1 VVWKTEGHPPTKTRR
16 MGMLNPKKNCF
27 FFVIILWFASRLW
40 LASASKCGWLGYLK
54 KKNSEL
60 LNWLSEKE
68 K

>member
-1 VVWKTEGHPPTKTRR
+1 